1 MYNIFKITPL
11 LYGSLGLEVLT
22 NTDLSADD
30 IDILIPEI
38 FVNGTRWNKF
48 KNVLEI
54 MGYVL
59 IDEDEH
65 TFRKDNIDYSY
76 ASIENLKEFADIDVS
91 GIKEY
96 TKNNTKYYLLSLKQ
110 YLKVYQKSSLD
121 GYRMNKKEKKD
132 NDKIKFIN
140 KCLKNSR

>member
-96 TKNNTKYYLLSLKQ
+96 TKNNTKAYLLSLKQ